1 MATKVLVVDD
11 EKMIVKGI
19 RFSLL
24 QDGYEVDT
32 AYDGDE
38 ALQKATE
45 NQYDIILL
53 DVMLPKHSGLEVLQQ
68 IREFSSVP
76 VIMLTAKGE
85 DMDKILGLDYG
96 ADDYITKPFNI
107 SRKDKE
113 EEEERILENGDLRMD
128 FDNRRVTVAGKEINL
143 TSKEFELLELLA
155 THPGKVYSRSML
167 LQTVWGKDYPG
178 DVRTVDVHIRRLRE
192 KVEPNASEPVYVQTK
207 WGVGYYFRQNDR

>member
-76 VIMLTAKGE
+76 VIMLTAKGS
-85 DMDKILGLDYG
+85 
-96 ADDYITKPFNI
+96 AR
-107 SRKDKE
+107 SRRSSDRCVP
-113 EEEERILENGDLRMD
+113 RIRFYAGD
-128 FDNRRVTVAGKEINL
+128 I
-143 TSKEFELLELLA
+143 
-155 THPGKVYSRSML
+155 
-167 LQTVWGKDYPG
+167 
-178 DVRTVDVHIRRLRE
+178 
-192 KVEPNASEPVYVQTK
+192 
-207 WGVGYYFRQNDR
+207 

>member
-76 VIMLTAKGE
+76 DHAHCQGR
-85 DMDKILGLDYG
+85 GYG
-96 ADDYITKPFNI
+96 
-107 SRKDKE
+107 
-113 EEEERILENGDLRMD
+113 
-128 FDNRRVTVAGKEINL
+128 
-143 TSKEFELLELLA
+143 
-155 THPGKVYSRSML
+155 
-167 LQTVWGKDYPG
+167 
-178 DVRTVDVHIRRLRE
+178 
-192 KVEPNASEPVYVQTK
+192 
-207 WGVGYYFRQNDR
+207 